1 MIYEDLLKQYEEL
14 TEEEKNI
21 LLVYKSRLSR
31 AINSLNNNDSEIKEI
46 YKRYKFLVENPQNIF
61 MKFSVF
67 KDISFKSLEE
77 FIESLL
83 NVKEKLDKISSKII
97 LSQDITVYRAFS
109 IRDDEELISISKSNL
124 VSTSLDIDECSK
136 YIIPN
141 KGYTHYLY
149 QLNLEK
155 GSLVA
160 ICPYRILI
168 DNNDRLVL
176 TKDNDSKEIILSKDN
191 FDFEEVVKTESTF
204 NSDEKL
210 NIISINAKVK
220 NIITD
225 MNNKK
230 QK

>member
-1 MIYEDLLKQYEEL
+1 MK
-14 TEEEKNI
+14 
-21 LLVYKSRLSR
+21 
-31 AINSLNNNDSEIKEI
+31 
-46 YKRYKFLVENPQNIF
+46 NPQNIF
-61 MKFSVF
+61 IKFSVF

-109 IRDDEELISISKSNL
+109 IRDDKELISISKSNL
-124 VSTSLDIDECSK
+124 VSTSLDINECSK

-141 KGYTHYLY
+141 KGFTHYLY
-149 QLNLEK
+149 QINLEK
-155 GSLVA
+155 GSMIA

-191 FDFEEVVKTESTF
+191 FDFEEVEKTESTF
-204 NSDEKL
+204 NNNEKL
-210 NIISINAKVK
+210 NIISIDAKSK
-220 NIITD
+220 KIITD
-225 MNNKK
+225 INNKK